1 MLIERQVFALSLSAP
16 FIPQFFK
23 DPLDETAPYWDYV
36 VGNETEAMA
45 YADSHDL
52 NTHDIPSIAK
62 HLANLP
68 KKNSKRKRVA
78 IVTQGTDETIIAVQG
93 EEKPRRFPVHK
104 IDPNEIYDTT
114 GAGDAFAGGF
124 MAGVVK
130 GESLETSVDM
140 GSWLAALSLR
150 ELGPS

>member
-1 MLIERQVFALSLSAP
+1 
-16 FIPQFFK
+16 
-23 DPLDETAPYWDYV
+23 
-36 VGNETEAMA
+36 MA

-52 NTHDIPSIAK
+52 NTHDIPTIAK

-68 KKNSKRKRVA
+68 KKNSKRKRIA
-78 IVTQGTDETIIAVQG
+78 IVTQGTDATVVATQGDDNVQT
-93 EEKPRRFPVHK
+93 FPVRQ
-104 IDPNEIYDTT
+104 ISQDDITDTT

-130 GESLETSVDM
+130 GEELKKCIDM
-140 GSWLAALSLR
+140 GQWLASLGLR